1 MFVVFMELK
10 LQQTS
15 DESHISE
22 RRQSW
27 LQ

>member
-1 MFVVFMELK
+1 MQLK
-10 LQQTS
+10 LQQAS

-27 LQ
+27 LE